1 MATSSAGRVPEAPS
15 MIKINLLPQKRA
27 KRAAAAREPGAKDI
41 LIGALALAAVVV
53 FALVDAPKRS
63 RLSSLR
69 DSNEQLQQ
77 EINAKNKELVGFTE
91 LKKAADEADQ
101 RAQAINRLMQAK
113 VVPANVLHE
122 LSQILSP
129 VGPTMT
135 EEMARKTGTGAESD
149 PNKRFDLA
157 WDPSQVWLTTFTD
170 SAKDGS
176 FRLEGGAQ
184 AQIDI
189 IQLSKRLQASAYF
202 DRVSQQSEERMTDRE
217 TGITFYRFVITG
229 KVAY

>member
-1 MATSSAGRVPEAPS
+1 

-27 KRAAAAREPGAKDI
+27 KIRGAAMAAREPGTKDI
-41 LIGALALAAVVV
+41 VFGIVGLALAAVAV
-53 FALVDAPKRS
+53 FAVVDAPRRS
-63 RLSSLR
+63 RLSALR
-69 DSNEQLQQ
+69 ETNAQLDNE
-77 EINAKNKELVGFTE
+77 IKAKRAQLVGFDDM
-91 LKKAADEADQ
+91 KKSEQ
-101 RAQAINRLMQAK
+101 ESIERANAINRLNSAK

-135 EEMARKTGTGAESD
+135 EQMAKKTGTGVESD

-157 WDPSQVWLTTFTD
+157 WDPTHVWMTLFND
-170 SAKDGS
+170 NAKDGT

-189 IQLSKRLQASAYF
+189 IQLSKRMQASVYF
-202 DRVSQQSEERMTDRE
+202 DNVSQQSEERLTDRE
-217 TGITFYRFVITG
+217 TGITFYKFVITG

>member
-1 MATSSAGRVPEAPS
+1 

-27 KRAAAAREPGAKDI
+27 KMRGAAAAAREPGTKDLVFGI
-41 LIGALALAAVVV
+41 VGLAIAGIAV
-53 FALVDAPKRS
+53 FAIVDAPRRS
-63 RLSSLR
+63 RLSALN
-69 DSNEQLQQ
+69 DTNAQLDQEIKAKKQQLQ
-77 EINAKNKELVGFTE
+77 GFEE
-91 LKKAADEADQ
+91 LKKLEQDSIE
-101 RAQAINRLMQAK
+101 RANAINRLNSAK

-135 EEMARKTGTGAESD
+135 EDMAKKTGTGVDSD

-157 WDPSQVWLTTFTD
+157 WDPTHVWMTVFND
-170 SAKDGS
+170 NAKDGT

-189 IQLSKRLQASAYF
+189 IQLSKRLQASVYF
-202 DRVSQQSEERMTDRE
+202 DNVSQQSEERQTDRE
-217 TGITFYRFVITG
+217 SGITYYKYVITG

>member
-1 MATSSAGRVPEAPS
+1 
-15 MIKINLLPQKRA
+15 MIKINLLPQKRS
-27 KRAAAAREPGAKDI
+27 KRAVAAAREPGAKDI
-41 LIGALALAAVVV
+41 LIGVGGLALAAAVV
-53 FALVDAPKRS
+53 FVAVDAPRRS
-63 RLSSLR
+63 QLSALR
-69 DSNEQLQQ
+69 ETNEKLQQ
-77 EINAKNKELVGFTE
+77 EINAKNKQLVGFAE
-91 LKKAADEADQ
+91 LKKAADEAEQ
-101 RAQAINRLMQAK
+101 RAQAIARLKRAK

-135 EEMARKTGTGAESD
+135 EEMARKTGTGAEADS
-149 PNKRFDLA
+149 NKRFDLA
-157 WDPSQVWLTTFTD
+157 WDPTHVWLTSFTD
-170 SAKDGS
+170 SSKDGT

-202 DRVSQQSEERMTDRE
+202 DRVSQQSEERVTHRE
-217 TGITFYRFVITG
+217 SGITYYRFVITG

>member
-1 MATSSAGRVPEAPS
+1 
-15 MIKINLLPQKRA
+15 MIKINLLPQKRG
-27 KRAAAAREPGAKDI
+27 KRAVAMAAREPGAKDI
-41 LIGALALAAVVV
+41 LIGIGGLAIAAAAVFVI
-53 FALVDAPKRS
+53 VDAPKRS
-63 RLSSLR
+63 RISALQE
-69 DSNEQLQQ
+69 SNEQLQQ
-77 EINAKNKELVGFTE
+77 DINAKNKQLVGYAE
-91 LKKAADEADQ
+91 LKKAADEADE
-101 RAQAINRLMQAK
+101 RAAAINRLNRAK
-113 VVPANVLHE
+113 VVPAHVLHE

-135 EEMARKTGTGAESD
+135 EEMAKKTGTGAEGD

-157 WDPSQVWLTTFTD
+157 WDPTHVWLTTFTD

-217 TGITFYRFVITG
+217 SGITFYKFVITG

>member
-1 MATSSAGRVPEAPS
+1 

-27 KRAAAAREPGAKDI
+27 KIRGAAIAAREPGTKDI
-41 LIGALALAAVVV
+41 FIGVGALAIAALGV
-53 FALVDAPKRS
+53 FLIVDAPRRS
-63 RLSSLR
+63 KLSGLR
-69 DSNEQLQQ
+69 DANAQLDK
-77 EINAKNKELVGFTE
+77 EIAAKDVQLKGFAET
-91 LKKAADEADQ
+91 KKAADEALE
-101 RAQAINRLMQAK
+101 RAKAINRLNQAK
-113 VVPANVLHE
+113 VLPANVLHE
-122 LSQILSP
+122 LSQILSN

-157 WDPSQVWLTTFTD
+157 WDPTHVWMTSFTD
-170 SAKDGS
+170 NVKDGT
-176 FRLEGGAQ
+176 FKLEGGAQ

-189 IQLSKRLQASAYF
+189 IQLSKRLQASVYF
-202 DRVSQQSEERMTDRE
+202 DHVSQQQEERQTDRE

>member
-1 MATSSAGRVPEAPS
+1 

-27 KRAAAAREPGAKDI
+27 KRAVAAAAREPGAKDI
-41 LIGALALAAVVV
+41 LFGVAGLAVVGIAV
-53 FALVDAPKRS
+53 FALADAPRRS
-63 RLSSLR
+63 RLASLR
-69 DSNEQLQQ
+69 ESNEQLQQ
-77 EINAKNKELVGFTE
+77 EINAKNQALKGFGE

-101 RAQAINRLMQAK
+101 RAKAINRLNQAK
-113 VVPANVLHE
+113 VVPANVLQE
-122 LSQILSP
+122 LSQILSN

-135 EEMARKTGTGAESD
+135 EEMAKKTGTGAESD

-157 WDPSQVWLTTFTD
+157 WDPTHVWLTSFTD
-170 SAKDGS
+170 NAKDGR

-189 IQLSKRLQASAYF
+189 IQLSKRMQASAYF
-202 DRVSQQSEERMTDRE
+202 DDVSQQSEERATDRE
-217 TGITFYRFVITG
+217 RGITFYKFVITG

>member
-1 MATSSAGRVPEAPS
+1 
-15 MIKINLLPQKRA
+15 MIRINLLPQKRS
-27 KRAAAAREPGAKDI
+27 KRAQASAAVREPGTKD
-41 LIGALALAAVVV
+41 LVFGLAGIAIAAVAV
-53 FALVDAPKRS
+53 FAIFDAPKRS
-63 RLSSLR
+63 RLSALR
-69 DSNEQLQQ
+69 ESNAQLQQ
-77 EINAKNKELVGFTE
+77 EINAKQQQLIGFVAMKQAANE
-91 LKKAADEADQ
+91 ADE
-101 RAQAINRLMQAK
+101 RAKAINRLNSAK

-135 EEMARKTGTGAESD
+135 EDMTKKTGTGTESD

-157 WDPSQVWLTTFTD
+157 WDSTHVWITSFTD
-170 SAKDGS
+170 SAKDGT
-176 FRLEGGAQ
+176 FKLEGGAQ

-202 DRVSQQSEERMTDRE
+202 ADVSQQSEERVTDRE
-217 TGITFYRFVITG
+217 TGITFYKFVITG

>member
-1 MATSSAGRVPEAPS
+1 

-27 KRAAAAREPGAKDI
+27 KRSAAAVAREPGAKDI
-41 LIGALALAAVVV
+41 LYGAVGIVVAAAAV

-63 RLSSLR
+63 QLSDLR
-69 DSNEQLQQ
+69 ESNDQLQQ
-77 EINAKNKELVGFTE
+77 EINAKNQQLKGFAE
-91 LKKAADEADQ
+91 LKKAADEADE
-101 RAQAINRLMQAK
+101 RAKAINRLNSAK

-122 LSQILSP
+122 LSQILST

-135 EEMARKTGTGAESD
+135 EEMAKKTGTGAESD
-149 PNKRFDLA
+149 SNKRFDLA
-157 WDPSQVWLTTFTD
+157 WDPTHVWLTSFTD
-170 SAKDGS
+170 SAKDGT

-202 DRVSQQSEERMTDRE
+202 DRVSQQSEERVTERE
-217 TGITFYRFVITG
+217 TGITFYKFVITG